1 MLGEPLAAGAEM
13 PGRGTTPSRIPTC
26 SHPNLPRSALE
37 QFLLA
42 GERVMLSEV
51 LIGPTFDPTG
61 HRNLFGALRR
71 SMAKCGYSTVKEF
84 QRVDLTLAYRG

>member
-1 MLGEPLAAGAEM
+1 M
-13 PGRGTTPSRIPTC
+13 PGRGMYWDHTV
-26 SHPNLPRSALE
+26 SHPNLPRSVLE

-84 QRVDLTLAYRG
+84 QRVGLTLAYRG